1 MFCFGKVGKEN
12 IAIINYNLSK
22 FTLIRIV
29 KKQSNMK
36 SLKISLLLALAIFV
50 STSLSAQFK
59 LDQWPALKT
68 FHGVMSETFHPSE
81 EGKLEPIKSRSTE
94 MYEKAVAV
102 SKSTVPTELKG
113 KKGIKEAVA
122 DLVKGTKELDTLIKA
137 TSSDE
142 VIKTKL
148 AGLHDTFHKII
159 ETCNK
164 EDEKH

>member
-1 MFCFGKVGKEN
+1 
-12 IAIINYNLSK
+12 
-22 FTLIRIV
+22 
-29 KKQSNMK
+29 MK
-36 SLKISLLLALAIFV
+36 SLKIILLLVLAVFV
-50 STSLSAQFK
+50 TSTVSAQFK
-59 LDQWPALKT
+59 LAQWPALKT

-81 EGKLEPIKSRSTE
+81 EGKLEPIKARSTE

-102 SKSTVPTELKG
+102 SKSAVPDELKG

-122 DLVKGTKELDTLIKA
+122 ELVKGTKELDALIK
-137 TSSDE
+137 TKSSDE

-148 AGLHDTFHKII
+148 ASLHDTFHKII

>member
-1 MFCFGKVGKEN
+1 MGLLVSLVVFV
-12 IAIINYNLSK
+12 
-22 FTLIRIV
+22 T
-29 KKQSNMK
+29 SN
-36 SLKISLLLALAIFV
+36 V
-50 STSLSAQFK
+50 SAQFK
-59 LDQWPALKT
+59 LAQWPALKT

-81 EGKLEPIKSRSTE
+81 EGKLEPIKTRSTE

-102 SKSTVPTELKG
+102 SKSAIPDELKA

-122 DLVKGTKELDTLIKA
+122 ELVKGTKALDALIKA
-137 TSSDE
+137 KASDE

-148 AGLHDTFHKII
+148 ASLHDTFHKII

>member
-1 MFCFGKVGKEN
+1 
-12 IAIINYNLSK
+12 
-22 FTLIRIV
+22 
-29 KKQSNMK
+29 MK
-36 SLKISLLLALAIFV
+36 RLKISLLLAFAIFI
-50 STSLSAQFK
+50 STSIHAQFK
-59 LDQWPALKT
+59 LAQWPALQT

-81 EGKLEPIKSRSTE
+81 EGKLEPIKARSTE

-102 SKSTVPTELKG
+102 SKSTIPSELKG

-122 DLVKGTKELDTLIKA
+122 DLVKGTKELDALIKA
-137 TSSDE
+137 KSSDE

-148 AGLHDTFHKII
+148 ASLHDTFHIII